1 MKTIKT
7 ALLIMFICVAGI
19 QVHAQTINTNQSRVN
34 FEITAGAIFT
44 VNGTF
49 SGMQGDFNFN
59 KSNVNNSNFNICV
72 DAKSIDTDNN
82 KRDTHL
88 RSDDFFAVEA
98 YPTICYK
105 STSVIKT
112 DAGYATTGALTI
124 HGVTKQVTIPFT
136 FINNT
141 FQGDI
146 EINRFDYNIGED
158 FGTFRVG
165 TTATVT
171 ITCQVN

>member
-7 ALLIMFICVAGI
+7 AVLILLVCVASM
-19 QVHAQTINTNQSRVN
+19 QAQAQTIITNKSEVN
-34 FEITAGAIFT
+34 FKITGGGIFN
-44 VNGTF
+44 VKGTF
-49 SGMQGDFNFN
+49 TGMKGDFNFD
-59 KSNVNNSNFNICV
+59 KSNLNNANFDICV

-88 RSDDFFAVEA
+88 RSADFFEVDT

-112 DAGYATTGALTI
+112 DSGYATTGALTI

-141 FQGDI
+141 FQGAL

-165 TTATVT
+165 TTASVQ
-171 ITCQVN
+171 ITCQVK